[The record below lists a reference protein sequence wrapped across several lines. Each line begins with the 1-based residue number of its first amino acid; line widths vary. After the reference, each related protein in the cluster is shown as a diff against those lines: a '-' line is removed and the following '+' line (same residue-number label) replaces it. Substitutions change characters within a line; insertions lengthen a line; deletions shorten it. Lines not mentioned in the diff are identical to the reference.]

1 MRCLQILLGILLIAG
16 AVSQGA
22 DALWL
27 PRIFSER
34 MVLQREMPV
43 PIWGRAAPRAART
56 PPNNHRGAKHQ

>member
-43 PIWGRAAPRAART
+43 PIWGRAAPGAAVT
-56 PPNNHRGAKHQ
+56 ATIYHGGAILL